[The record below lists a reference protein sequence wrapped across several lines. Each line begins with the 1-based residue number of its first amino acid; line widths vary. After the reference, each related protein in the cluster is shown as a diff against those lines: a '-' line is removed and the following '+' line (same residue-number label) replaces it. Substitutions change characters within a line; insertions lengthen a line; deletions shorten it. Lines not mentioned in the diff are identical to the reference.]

1 MNFNL
6 NAAKAL
12 LGAAVVAG
20 AVTAISQ
27 PASAISFNTSAGP
40 TSSFSGV
47 TTVGFEN
54 VNVVVPS
61 GSSGSSVSATGYTE
75 NGIKFTGGGIAKG
88 SVSGQFA
95 SPPGSNNYL
104 TLGGPTDFSPVTIA
118 LGGLKG
124 YFGMFVGSLDTYNT
138 IEFLKAGVSKAIFG
152 GAALPPTNPNGN
164 KSVGVY
170 YNFFGDSNSDLFDT
184 VKLSSTSP
192 AFEVDNIATRTAIP
206 TPALL
211 PGLIGMGV
219 AAWRKRR
226 GESAEQAEA

>member
-27 PASAISFNTSAGP
+27 PASAISVNTGGTPSAGNGQV
-40 TSSFSGV
+40 SSYGGV
-47 TTVGFEN
+47 TTLDFNTDSLGARPDGGTI
-54 VNVVVPS
+54 VN
-61 GSSGSSVSATGYTE
+61 GS
-75 NGIKFTGGGIAKG
+75 I
-88 SVSGQFA
+88 SGQYA
-95 SPPGSNNYL
+95 APPSDTSNYL
-104 TLGGPTDFSPVTIA
+104 AVLGGKTATFD

-124 YFGMFVGSLDTYNT
+124 YFGLFVGSLDTYNT
-138 IEFLKAGVSKAIFG
+138 IEFINTIAGTSKSLTG
-152 GAALPPTNPNGN
+152 SMVAAMTGTPSTGN
-164 KSVGVY
+164 QGVGVY
-170 YNFFGDSNSDLFDT
+170 YNFFGDNNSDLFNK
-184 VKLSSTSP
+184 VALSSTAN

-226 GESAEQAEA
+226 GESVEQSEA